1 MQAFPFAPCW
11 KFSEARTAFFHSP
24 ACAATLFSCT
34 YLMQLTVKLF
44 AYFRDNRF
52 KQQLMEFPDNTSVEE
67 IILSLGVPVDEVGV
81 TMINS
86 RHCQLGQIPKEGD
99 QLAIFPAIGGG

>member
-1 MQAFPFAPCW
+1 MRF
-11 KFSEARTAFFHSP
+11 
-24 ACAATLFSCT
+24 
-34 YLMQLTVKLF
+34 TVKLF

-52 KQQLMEFPDNTSVEE
+52 RAEVREYPEGTTVAEVIRS
-67 IILSLGVPVDEVGV
+67 LSIDLEEVGV

-86 RHCQLGQIPKEGD
+86 RHCTLDQVPAEND

>member
-1 MQAFPFAPCW
+1 M
-11 KFSEARTAFFHSP
+11 KI
-24 ACAATLFSCT
+24 
-34 YLMQLTVKLF
+34 TVKLF

-52 KQQLMEFPDNTSVEE
+52 KEQEMEFPEGTTVED
-67 IILSLGVPVDEVGV
+67 IIRSFDLDLEEVGV

-86 RHCQLGQIPKEGD
+86 RHCELSRVPREGE

>member
-1 MQAFPFAPCW
+1 MRF
-11 KFSEARTAFFHSP
+11 
-24 ACAATLFSCT
+24 
-34 YLMQLTVKLF
+34 TVKLF

-52 KQQLMEFPDNTSVEE
+52 RAEVRDYPEGTTVAEV
-67 IILSLGVPVDEVGV
+67 IRSLGIDLEEVGV

-86 RHCQLGQIPKEGD
+86 RHCTLDQVPAEGD

>member
-1 MQAFPFAPCW
+1 MRF
-11 KFSEARTAFFHSP
+11 
-24 ACAATLFSCT
+24 
-34 YLMQLTVKLF
+34 TVKLF

-52 KQQLMEFPDNTSVEE
+52 RVEVRE
-67 IILSLGVPVDEVGV
+67 YPEGTTVEDVIRSLGIDLEEVGV

-86 RHCQLGQIPKEGD
+86 RHCTLDQVPAEND

>member
-1 MQAFPFAPCW
+1 MRF
-11 KFSEARTAFFHSP
+11 
-24 ACAATLFSCT
+24 
-34 YLMQLTVKLF
+34 TVKLF

-52 KQQLMEFPDNTSVEE
+52 RAEVREYPEGTTVEE
-67 IILSLGVPVDEVGV
+67 VIRSLGIDREEVGV

-86 RHCQLGQIPKEGD
+86 RHCTLDQVPAEGD

>member
-1 MQAFPFAPCW
+1 
-11 KFSEARTAFFHSP
+11 
-24 ACAATLFSCT
+24 
-34 YLMQLTVKLF
+34 MQLTVKLF

-52 KQQLMEFPDNTSVEE
+52 KTRPMEFPAGTTVEE
-67 IILSLGVPVDEVGV
+67 IIRAVGVPLDEVGV

-86 RHCQLGQIPKEGD
+86 RHCELQQAVAEGD